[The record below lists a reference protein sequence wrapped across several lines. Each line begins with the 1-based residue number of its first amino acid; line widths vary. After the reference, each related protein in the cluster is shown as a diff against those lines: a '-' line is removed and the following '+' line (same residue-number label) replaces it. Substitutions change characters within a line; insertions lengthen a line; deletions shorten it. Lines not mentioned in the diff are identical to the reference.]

1 MLPET
6 IQKRDGRIVDF
17 DRSKIETAVGKA
29 FAAVTGENNS
39 PAMAAV
45 VDSVIAGLEAK
56 PSESVPTVEEVQ
68 DLVEKSLAAGG
79 HFDVAKAYI
88 IYREEHAKLREQKR
102 QDLLQK
108 IESGKLKV
116 KKRGGALENFDV
128 NAIRNVLEPLFKDYK
143 GKIDFEGIIKECE
156 NSVYEGITTAEIN
169 TALIFAIRSRIEKDP
184 IYSRL
189 AAKLLINELYK
200 EVLGMYEFE
209 NGFGENYRRGL
220 KKSIE
225 RGIAANRSDKNLLE
239 FDFAKLS
246 AALDPKRD
254 LIFKYLGAQTLY
266 DRYFLRDYNQN
277 ILETPQYFWMRTA
290 MGLALNEKD
299 KNAAAIEF
307 YNILSKLLY
316 VTSTPTLFH
325 SGTTHPQMSS
335 CYITTVEDDLKHIFK
350 CVADDAELAKWSG
363 GIGNDW
369 TNIRGTGA
377 LIKSTN
383 VQSQGV
389 VPFLKIVDATTAAI
403 NRSGKRRGAACVYLE
418 IWHFDIESFIEL
430 RKNTGDERR
439 RTHDTDIAV
448 WVPDLFMKRVMEG
461 GDWTLFSPDETPD
474 LHHIYGRKF
483 EKQYEKYEKMAD
495 EGKMKLWKRM
505 PAKDLW
511 RHIITMVF
519 ETGHPWITF
528 KDPCNIR
535 SPQDHVGVVHSSN
548 LCTEITLNTSKEET
562 AVCNLGSINIAAH
575 VENGKLSKDL
585 LRQTVKTAM
594 RMLDNVVDLNFYPT
608 TEAETSNLRHRP
620 VGLGIMGLQDALY
633 KMDLGFA
640 SDEAVSFSDDLQ
652 EFVSYYAILSSS
664 ELAKEK
670 GAYESYKGSK
680 WDRNLLP
687 LDTFKML
694 EEERGIPTG
703 IGYTSRMD
711 WKPVR
716 EHIEKYGMRNS
727 NCMAIAPTATIS
739 NISGVYPSIEPIY
752 KNVYVKSNF
761 SGEFTVIND
770 DLIED
775 LKKLDLWNTEMLERI
790 KYFDGNISS
799 IPEIPLR
806 LKLKYQEV
814 FEIDPIWIVKH
825 AAYRNKW
832 LDQSQSVNIFTTS
845 RSGSF
850 ISDVYLAAWRMG
862 LKTTYY
868 LRTLGASAIEKS
880 TLDINKKFEETP
892 KIEPAAVAAEQPMNR
907 GDILTVGETC
917 ESCQ

>member
-1 MLPET
+1 M
-6 IQKRDGRIVDF
+6 DF
-17 DRSKIETAVGKA
+17 DRSKIESAVNKA
-29 FAAVTGENNS
+29 FLAVTGNENRE
-39 PAMAAV
+39 AALV
-45 VDSVIAGLEAK
+45 VTDSVVLEL
-56 PSESVPTVEEVQ
+56 ESFDSQETPEVERVQ
-68 DLVEKSLAAGG
+68 DLVEKKLVENGY
-79 HFDVAKAYI
+79 FEIAKSYI
-88 IYREEHAKLREQKR
+88 IYRQERSDLRKKKQEE
-102 QDLLQK
+102 LLEK
-108 IESGKLKV
+108 IERSELQV
-116 KKRGGALENFDV
+116 KKRNGSLTKFDIKEIEALL
-128 NAIRNVLEPLFKDYK
+128 RSLFKGEEVDVAEVVNECKRSIY
-143 GKIDFEGIIKECE
+143 DGI
-156 NSVYEGITTAEIN
+156 STQEIN
-169 TALIFAIRSRIEKDP
+169 TALLMSFRGRIERDP
-184 IYSRL
+184 VFSRL
-189 AAKLLINELYK
+189 ASKLLVNELYK
-200 EVLGMYEFE
+200 EVLGVYEFE
-209 NGFGENYRRGL
+209 SGFAEKYREGL
-220 KKSIE
+220 KSGVKKGVEIG
-225 RGIAANRSDKNLLE
+225 RIDPKMLE
-239 FDFAKLS
+239 YDFKKLS
-246 AALDPKRD
+246 AALDLSRD
-254 LIFKYLGAQTLY
+254 NIFRYLGMQTLY
-266 DRYFLRDYNQN
+266 DRYFLRDYEQN
-277 ILETPQYFWMRTA
+277 ILETPQCFWMRVA
-290 MGLALNEKD
+290 MGLALNESD
-299 KNAAAIEF
+299 KNAAAVEF
-307 YNILSKLLY
+307 YNALSNLLY

-389 VPFLKIVDATTAAI
+389 IPFLKIVDATTAAI

-418 IWHFDIESFIEL
+418 AWHYDIESFIEL

-439 RTHDTDIAV
+439 RTHDTNIAV
-448 WVPDLFMKRVMEG
+448 WIPDLFMKRVMES

-483 EKQYEKYEKMAD
+483 EEQYAKYEKMAD
-495 EGKMKLWKRM
+495 EGKIDLWKRL

-511 RHIITMVF
+511 RHMVTMLF

-562 AVCNLGSINIAAH
+562 AVCNLGSINVAAH
-575 VENGKLSKDL
+575 IANGRLDKEL
-585 LRQTVKTAM
+585 LQKTVKTAM
-594 RMLDNVVDLNFYPT
+594 RMLDNVIDINFYPT
-608 TEAETSNLRHRP
+608 PESEASNLRHRP
-620 VGLGIMGLQDALY
+620 VGLGVMGVQDALY
-633 KMDLGFA
+633 ELDLGFA
-640 SDEAVSFSDDLQ
+640 SDEAVAFSDELQ
-652 EFVSYYAILSSS
+652 EFISYHAILSSS

-680 WDRNLLP
+680 WERNLLP

-694 EEERGIPTG
+694 EEERGLPTG
-703 IGYTSRMD
+703 VGYTSRMD
-711 WKPVR
+711 WEPVR
-716 EHIEKYGMRNS
+716 EHIKKYGMRNS

-761 SGEFTVIND
+761 SGEFTVINEY
-770 DLIED
+770 LVED
-775 LKKLDLWNTEMLERI
+775 LKKLVLWSREMLEKI

-806 LKLKYQEV
+806 LKLKYQET
-814 FEIDPIWIVKH
+814 FEIDPIWLVKH

-832 LDQSQSVNIFTTS
+832 IDQSQSVNVFTS
-845 RSGSF
+845 SHSGSF

-880 TLDINKKFEETP
+880 TLDINKKFEEL
-892 KIEPAAVAAEQPMNR
+892 PAATMSEAVPVQR
-907 GDILTVGETC
+907 GDVLVVGETC